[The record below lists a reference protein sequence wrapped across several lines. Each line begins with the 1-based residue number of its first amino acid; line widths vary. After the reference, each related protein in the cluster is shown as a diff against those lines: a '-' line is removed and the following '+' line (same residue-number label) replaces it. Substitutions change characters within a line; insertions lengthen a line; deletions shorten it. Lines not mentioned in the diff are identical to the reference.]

1 MTHQVD
7 TEQAQAQNHSQ
18 SRIQIQNHDLSPH
31 LNQLSQHQHQN
42 QSLQN
47 IGSQLQSHKCND
59 NTSMPTNQQQPNQQS
74 GIEFDGGVILC
85 QVCGDKASGFH
96 YGVHSCE
103 GCKGFFR
110 RSIQQKIQ
118 YRPCSKNQQCPIM
131 RINRNRCQY
140 CRLKKCVA
148 VGMSRDAIRFGR
160 VPKREKAKILAAMQC
175 TSPQEDSS
183 DGSNSTSANA
193 APMRHHNHQSATST
207 PTMNHQS
214 ENTTNSVNNNNISS
228 EQQSNHAPSN
238 IHQQENHHHH
248 HHPHHQAFNSLQLSD
263 AELALLCSSVA
274 MATGK
279 LFSATCRDSIPT
291 KSVRMVAG

>member
-7 TEQAQAQNHSQ
+7 TEQAQSQSQTQTQTQNH
-18 SRIQIQNHDLSPH
+18 NHNAH
-31 LNQLSQHQHQN
+31 LNQSIE
-42 QSLQN
+42 N
-47 IGSQLQSHKCND
+47 IGSQLQHHKCND
-59 NTSMPTNQQQPNQQS
+59 NSSPTNQHQQQS

-183 DGSNSTSANA
+183 DAFNSTNTTTT
-193 APMRHHNHQSATST
+193 RHHNHQSASST

-214 ENTTNSVNNNNISS
+214 ENATNSVNNNNSS
-228 EQQSNHAPSN
+228 EQQSNRVSSN
-238 IHQQENHHHH
+238 IHQQENH
-248 HHPHHQAFNSLQLSD
+248 HHQAFNSLQLSD

-279 LFSATCRDSIPT
+279 LFS
-291 KSVRMVAG
+291 VACEDLHWILRIR

>member
-1 MTHQVD
+1 MTHQID
-7 TEQAQAQNHSQ
+7 TDQA
-18 SRIQIQNHDLSPH
+18 
-31 LNQLSQHQHQN
+31 NQLQHQNQRQNQHQLQHQHQH
-42 QSLQN
+42 QH
-47 IGSQLQSHKCND
+47 QLQHQHQDHQEEGPQESKQASNHD
-59 NTSMPTNQQQPNQQS
+59 SAASPQA
-74 GIEFDGGVILC
+74 GIEFDGGIILC

-175 TSPQEDSS
+175 TSPQEDSDS
-183 DGSNSTSANA
+183 RPPINQSEIHVNSSNS
-193 APMRHHNHQSATST
+193 
-207 PTMNHQS
+207 
-214 ENTTNSVNNNNISS
+214 
-228 EQQSNHAPSN
+228 EQCNQQNRPQKQ
-238 IHQQENHHHH
+238 QQENEQQN
-248 HHPHHQAFNSLQLSD
+248 QAFNSLQLSD

-279 LFSATCRDSIPT
+279 SKGNLLKRTPL
-291 KSVRMVAG
+291 